1 MGAQIKDKK
10 SPEQIKLFG
19 DGEWE
24 LVWIFCILYWNGWDG
39 IQIEKQRKSAIS
51 LNNLF
56 YTG

>member
-24 LVWIFCILYWNGWDG
+24 LVWIFCILYWNGWDS
-39 IQIEKQRKSAIS
+39 IQIEKQKKCNF
-51 LNNLF
+51 LK
-56 YTG
+56 